1 MKTASS
7 TRVHAIAARAFS
19 SEVDPVRVKK
29 TRQNKESRAPF
40 RFNRN
45 GTSSRRRGERG
56 FALLEILVAFVI
68 LALGLAAILVGVSA
82 AMRSDAKTQANRN
95 ALRVAQSRLEVAG
108 VTEVLAPGYR
118 EGRVGS
124 RYVWRQTV
132 TAIQSVTD
140 SRDSGGTRPEPSAGG
155 TLSAFWVEVAVRA
168 GDGTV
173 ARLAGIKLAPVAK
186 P

>member
-1 MKTASS
+1 MNAAPS
-7 TRVHAIAARAFS
+7 TRVRAIAA
-19 SEVDPVRVKK
+19 
-29 TRQNKESRAPF
+29 
-40 RFNRN
+40 
-45 GTSSRRRGERG
+45 RRRGERG

-68 LALGLAAILVGVSA
+68 LALGLAAILVGVSV
-82 AMRSDAKTQANRN
+82 AMRSDAKTQTNRN

-108 VTEVLAPGYR
+108 VTEVLVPGSR
-118 EGRVGS
+118 EGRVGN

-132 TAIQSVTD
+132 TAIQPVTD
-140 SRDSGGTRPEPSAGG
+140 SRESGGARPGPPAGG
-155 TLSAFWVEVAVRA
+155 ALTTFWVEIAVRA